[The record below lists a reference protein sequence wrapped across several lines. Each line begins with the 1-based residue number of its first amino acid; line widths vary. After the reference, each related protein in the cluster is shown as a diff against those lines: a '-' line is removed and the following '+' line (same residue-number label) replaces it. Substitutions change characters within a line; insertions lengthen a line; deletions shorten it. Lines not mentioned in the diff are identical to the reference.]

1 MDKMERPSFE
11 EALRKLESIVMK
23 LENESITLE
32 ESVQL
37 YEEGVTLSKFCTEI
51 LDNAETKIEQVNEAH
66 SLN

>member
-11 EALRKLESIVMK
+11 EALRKLESIVKK

-37 YEEGVTLSKFCTEI
+37 YEEGVTLSKFCTEV

>member
-11 EALRKLESIVMK
+11 EALRKLESIVKK